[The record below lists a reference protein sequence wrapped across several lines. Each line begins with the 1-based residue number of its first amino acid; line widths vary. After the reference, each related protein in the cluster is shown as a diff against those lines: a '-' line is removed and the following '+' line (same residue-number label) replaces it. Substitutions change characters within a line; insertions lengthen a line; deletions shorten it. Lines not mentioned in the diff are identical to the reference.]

1 VAGTGD
7 SSGKAT
13 GEGQEVHVPKT
24 QTKKKP
30 TKRASRRAPKSA
42 ATGKRA
48 GRAAE
53 RKRKLDLNAY
63 RGLLL
68 AERDRI
74 QKELEEMQARTARR
88 SKLDSAVE
96 EQDFDENPGD
106 AATETLERGTDMA
119 LERTVHDI
127 LEQVEHSLEKMQ
139 DGTYG
144 VCDSCGADIAEVRL
158 RALPYATL
166 CLACQDRLERG

>member
-1 VAGTGD
+1 MP
-7 SSGKAT
+7 KA
-13 GEGQEVHVPKT
+13 

-30 TKRASRRAPKSA
+30 SQRASRRPPKSA
-42 ATGKRA
+42 AGKR
-48 GRAAE
+48 GRRAPD
-53 RKRKLDLNAY
+53 RKRKLDLSAY
-63 RGLLL
+63 RALLL

-127 LEQVEHSLEKMQ
+127 LEQVEHSLEKLD

-166 CLACQDRLERG
+166 CLVCQDKLERG